1 MTDDNSNVF
10 EAWSD
15 GDGNVIMAERDV
27 DVFEAAADIAGRD
40 ELWTT
45 NAGVGRA
52 LASWAEDVQGV
63 GRNDRWSETIFERDK
78 YVTPSGIYDQMKVAY
93 EAVDDDIVSNS
104 LDTTESLAF
113 NRVRAVSEDEDQQN
127 VWNQI
132 LGDLKLD
139 SWIRQA
145 WRELFTVSHYYGVR
159 WWGSKTYKVETKREQ
174 RKARKEFDIIVPTNL
189 GFLDPLRVVPVSP
202 NVFGSYK
209 LAWQAD
215 DGDMAL
221 YDDVKAKSQSDEVV
235 SSLFVGKY
243 EPSEAEASQLQKQGI
258 ATDKLLLL
266 NDEFVWMHSATKM
279 PYERWPRIRMKSLFP
294 ILDLKT
300 QLRAMDRAV
309 LLSGTNFIVL
319 VKKGTDALPVRKNAE
334 LDLVLEQVRTISKSP
349 VIVSDHRLNIEI
361 ITPEISHVLNA
372 EKWDILDSRIS
383 MRLLGT
389 FVSNPTEGRDTSLTL
404 GRVIARGISSR
415 RHMIKRD
422 IEENIIKQVGDVNEK
437 DFDASTKLD
446 FTPQRIELEMDE
458 AIAGIIQE
466 LRDRGDISRETTL
479 NELGFDQDVEAM
491 RREREDEK
499 YEDVFT
505 PPSIPFDSPNKEV
518 APSTTGTPQGDGR
531 KAKPSGPEKK
541 DS

>member
-1 MTDDNSNVF
+1 MTDVNAF

-15 GDGNVIMAERDV
+15 GDGNVIVAPRDPELI
-27 DVFEAAADIAGRD
+27 EAARDIAGNE
-40 ELWTT
+40 ELWAT
-45 NAGVGRA
+45 NNTVGRA
-52 LASWAEDVQGV
+52 IASWAEDIQGV

-127 VWNQI
+127 IWNQI
-132 LGDLKLD
+132 LGDLNLD
-139 SWIRQA
+139 SWVRQA

-159 WWGSKTYKVETKREQ
+159 WWGAKTYKVETKREK
-174 RKARKEFDIIVPTNL
+174 RKARKEFSVVIPTKL
-189 GFLDPLRVVPVSP
+189 GFLDPLRVVPVNP
-202 NVFGSYK
+202 NMFGEYK
-209 LAWQAD
+209 LAWMAD

-235 SSLFVGKY
+235 KSLFSEQY
-243 EPSEAEASQLQKQGI
+243 HPSETEESSLQKQGVN
-258 ATDKLLLL
+258 TDKLLLL

-319 VKKGTDALPVRKNAE
+319 VKKGTDQLPVRKNAE
-334 LDLVLEQVRTISKSP
+334 LDLVMEQVRTISKSP

-361 ITPEISHVLNA
+361 ITPDIDHVLNA

-422 IEENIIKQVGDVNEK
+422 VEANIIKPVSEVNDE
-437 DFDASTKLD
+437 FDSPTKLE
-446 FTPQRIELEMDE
+446 FTPNRIELEMDE

-505 PPSIPFDSPNKEV
+505 PPTIPFDSPNKEN
-518 APSTTGTPQGDGR
+518 APSTGTPSGDGR

>member
-1 MTDDNSNVF
+1 MTDSNTF

-15 GDGNVIMAERDV
+15 GDGNVIMAERDPE
-27 DVFEAAADIAGRD
+27 VFEAAANIASNN
-40 ELWTT
+40 EIWAT
-45 NAGVGRA
+45 NSTVGRA

-63 GRNDRWSETIFERDK
+63 GRNDRWSETIFERNK

-132 LGDLKLD
+132 LGDLELD

-145 WRELFTVSHYYGVR
+145 WREMFTVSHYYGVR
-159 WWGSKTYKVETKREQ
+159 WWGRKTYKVETKREK
-174 RKARKEFDIIVPTNL
+174 RKARKGFDIIVPTDL
-189 GFLDPLRVVPVSP
+189 GFLDPLRVVPVKP
-202 NVFGSYK
+202 NVFGKYS

-235 SSLFVGKY
+235 SSLFVKKY
-243 EPSEAEASQLQKQGI
+243 NPGEAEESQLKKQGVN
-258 ATDKLLLL
+258 TDRLLLL

-361 ITPEISHVLNA
+361 ITPEIDHVLNE
-372 EKWDILDSRIS
+372 EKWNILDSRIS

-389 FVSNPTEGRDTSLTL
+389 FVANPTEGRDTSLTL
-404 GRVIARGISSR
+404 GRVIARGIASR

-422 IEENIIKQVGDVNEK
+422 IEANIMKEVADLNE

-479 NELGFDQDVEAM
+479 NELGFDQDLEAV
-491 RREREDEK
+491 RREREDDK

-505 PPSIPFDSPNKEV
+505 PPTIPFDSPNKTN

-531 KAKPSGPEKK
+531 KAKPSGPAKK